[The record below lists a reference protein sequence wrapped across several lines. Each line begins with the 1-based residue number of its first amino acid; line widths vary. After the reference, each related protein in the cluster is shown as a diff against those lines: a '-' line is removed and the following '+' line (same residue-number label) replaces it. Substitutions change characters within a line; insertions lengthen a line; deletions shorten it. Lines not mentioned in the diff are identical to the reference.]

1 LSTVQPNKRN
11 KVLGFIAVT
20 LALLVGGAG
29 WWWIHSSKIVNT
41 DDARVKGT
49 IVAVSSRVSGRIEAM
64 LVNEGDEVAAG
75 QIIAKIETKELE
87 VQVAQAKANLAAAN
101 AKLAG
106 TKAGNRPQQI
116 AQAAAATIQATAN
129 LNNAEKAFERAES
142 LYQRGAISAQQ
153 RDTAQTSLSVARAQ
167 YEAASQSYSLTVEG
181 TRPEDIEA
189 AEAQVE
195 QAMASLKSAEIQ
207 LENAV
212 IKAPITGTIAVR
224 AIRFGESV
232 NVGQTIVNIVNLNDV
247 WVSANIDER
256 KVGLVRVG
264 QTVDFEVDAYPSK
277 TFCGEVMEVGAATG
291 SQFSLLPTE
300 NTSGNYTK
308 VVQKI
313 PVKIKAA
320 RGEGA
325 ILKPGMSA
333 IINIR
338 VKA

>member
-1 LSTVQPNKRN
+1 LRPY
-11 KVLGFIAVT
+11 
-20 LALLVGGAG
+20 LL
-29 WWWIHSSKIVNT
+29 
-41 DDARVKGT
+41 
-49 IVAVSSRVSGRIEAM
+49 
-64 LVNEGDEVAAG
+64 
-75 QIIAKIETKELE
+75 Q
-87 VQVAQAKANLAAAN
+87 N
-101 AKLAG
+101 AY
-106 TKAGNRPQQI
+106 NPVDW
-116 AQAAAATIQATAN
+116 
-129 LNNAEKAFERAES
+129 FP
-142 LYQRGAISAQQ
+142 RGA
-153 RDTAQTSLSVARAQ
+153 
-167 YEAASQSYSLTVEG
+167 EAY
-181 TRPEDIEA
+181 
-189 AEAQVE
+189 
-195 QAMASLKSAEIQ
+195 
-207 LENAV
+207 
-212 IKAPITGTIAVR
+212 
-224 AIRFGESV
+224 
-232 NVGQTIVNIVNLNDV
+232 LNDV